1 MITPSFCT
9 TPLTVAAMQ
18 VAEAA
23 HAGQVRKVSGVP
35 YIGHPVAVAS
45 IVAMA
50 GGSEAQIAAALLHDV
65 KEDCEPHYWKL
76 VGELDIAVKNIVIS
90 CSEKKFDSFGKKR
103 SWMDRKQSYLLCMH
117 NPVYVQDNALL
128 VIAADKLHNVS
139 DTIDGLKASGKESL
153 KAFGAGA
160 FEIGWYYSS
169 MLNALKARL
178 AELDHDEAKKL
189 NNVLYLLDEQT
200 RTLLRMLAP
209 ITTDHADSL
218 DKSDGSTRR
227 TVDQMD
233 GEQVAMVFNR
243 LYSPEN
249 KLTGIFHRILPALR
263 ALESD
268 GACAPEDENYSICI
282 KYLMGVC
289 FCEVVTTGTFIV
301 ERGSD
306 SIEVFRRLWL
316 KLEFGSGA
324 YYELDRIEQ
333 YGSNAVLRESD
344 IPF

>member
-103 SWMDRKQSYLLCMH
+103 SWMDRKQSYLLHMH
-117 NPVYVQDNALL
+117 DSAYVQDSALL

-209 ITTDHADSL
+209 IIADHANSL
-218 DKSDGSTRR
+218 DKSDPSTRR

-233 GEQVAMVFNR
+233 GVMVGNVFEK
-243 LYSPEN
+243 LYAAHGDPDN
-249 KLTGIFHRILPALR
+249 LGMFQRILPTLVEA
-263 ALESD
+263 D
-268 GACAPEDENYSICI
+268 NYSICI
-282 KYLMGVC
+282 KYIMGVC
-289 FCEVVTTGTFIV
+289 FCEVTTATTMIL
-301 ERGSD
+301 ERGRD

-316 KLEFGSGA
+316 KLAFGPRA
-324 YYELDRIEQ
+324 TYELDRIEQ
-333 YGSNAVLRESD
+333 YGSNAVLSESD